1 VKLYGPGHVVA
12 FNYIADFHDGI
23 NVETYGNPDGSYA
36 SGPGIVEGPKYPT
49 REYWDRRP
57 VAIDF
62 YNNYI
67 TNSHD
72 NPIEADGSMH
82 NIRIMRNML
91 INHASHA
98 FCNQPTLGGPVYWIR
113 NIAYNLPG
121 GAVRLTNGAA
131 GAIFYNNTIL
141 SETQVQGASN
151 IHWRNNLMLGQ
162 NSAPA
167 ILSVNTFT
175 SYTSSDYNG
184 FRLNPGAKAAFQ
196 WSSPAAGTVADF
208 TGPGHNAGLES
219 RSFATLA
226 DYSKATGQDA
236 HSVAVDYDVF
246 VNVRRLDAQDTP
258 NVQKLYKAADFDFRI
273 KPGSAAVDRGV
284 ALPTITDGFAGSAP
298 DLGAL
303 EAGKPVPHYGPR

>member
-1 VKLYGPGHVVA
+1 
-12 FNYIADFHDGI
+12 
-23 NVETYGNPDGSYA
+23 
-36 SGPGIVEGPKYPT
+36 
-49 REYWDRRP
+49 

-91 INHASHA
+91 INHPSHA
-98 FCNQPTLGGPVYWIR
+98 FCNQPTLGGPVYWVR
-113 NIAYNLPG
+113 NIAYNLPAG
-121 GAVRLTNGAA
+121 STRLTNGAA
-131 GAIFYNNTIL
+131 GVLFYNNTIV
-141 SETQVQGASN
+141 SETQVAAASN

-184 FRLNPGAKAAFQ
+184 FRVNPGAKAAFE
-196 WSSPAAGTVADF
+196 WAVPAAGVAADF
-208 TGPGHNAGLES
+208 TGPGHEAKLQPQRFTS
-219 RSFATLA
+219 LA
-226 DYSKATGQDA
+226 DYAAATKQDQ

-246 VNVRRLDAQDTP
+246 VNVRRLDAQDAAS
-258 NVQKLYKAADFDFRI
+258 VQKLYKADEFDFRI
-273 KPGSAAVDRGV
+273 KPGSAAIDKGTPLATV
-284 ALPTITDGFAGSAP
+284 TDGFAGRAP

-303 EAGKPVPHYGPR
+303 ELGQAAPWYGPRK

>member
-1 VKLYGPGHVVA
+1 
-12 FNYIADFHDGI
+12 
-23 NVETYGNPDGSYA
+23 
-36 SGPGIVEGPKYPT
+36 
-49 REYWDRRP
+49 

-91 INHASHA
+91 INHPSHA

-113 NIAYNLPG
+113 NIAYNLPAG
-121 GAVRLTNGAA
+121 STRLTAGAA
-131 GAIFYNNTIL
+131 GVLFYNNTIL
-141 SETQVQGASN
+141 SETTVGAASN

-167 ILSVNTFT
+167 ILTVNTFT

-184 FRLNPGAKAAFQ
+184 FRQNPGAKVSFE
-196 WSSPAAGTVADF
+196 WSGPPPGVVSDF
-208 TGPGHNAGLES
+208 TGPGHTATLETRRFS
-219 RSFATLA
+219 SLA
-226 DYSKATGQDA
+226 DYAAATGQDR
-236 HSVAVDYDVF
+236 HSVGVDYDVF
-246 VNVRRLDAQDTP
+246 VNVRRLDAQDAAT
-258 NVQKLYKAADFDFRI
+258 VQRLYRADEFDFGLR
-273 KPGSAAVDRGV
+273 PGSVAVDRGL
-284 ALPTITDGFAGSAP
+284 ALPTVTDRFAGRAP

-303 EAGKPVPHYGPR
+303 EVGQPVPHYGPREGQTP

>member
-1 VKLYGPGHVVA
+1 
-12 FNYIADFHDGI
+12 
-23 NVETYGNPDGSYA
+23 
-36 SGPGIVEGPKYPT
+36 
-49 REYWDRRP
+49 

-82 NIRIMRNML
+82 NVRIMRNML

-98 FCNQPTLGGPVYWIR
+98 LCNQPTLGGPVYWIR

-121 GAVRLTNGAA
+121 GSTRLTNGAA

-141 SETQVQGASN
+141 SETAVQGASN

-167 ILSVNTFT
+167 IFSVNTFT
-175 SYTSSDYNG
+175 NYTSSDYNG
-184 FRLNPGAKAAFQ
+184 FRVNPGAATSFQ
-196 WSSPAAGTVADF
+196 WNSPANGVAADF
-208 TGPGHNAGLES
+208 TGPGRNARLET
-219 RSFATLA
+219 RSFASLKE
-226 DYSKATGQDA
+226 YSKATGQDL

-246 VNVRRLDAQDTP
+246 VNVPRLDAQDTP
-258 NVQKLYKAADFDFRI
+258 RVQKLYKASDVDFRL
-273 KPGSAAVDRGV
+273 KAGSAAVDGGI
-284 ALPTITDGFAGSAP
+284 ALPTVTDGFSGGAP
-298 DLGAL
+298 DLGAV
-303 EAGKPVPHYGPR
+303 EAGKSMPHYGPRP

>member
-1 VKLYGPGHVVA
+1 
-12 FNYIADFHDGI
+12 
-23 NVETYGNPDGSYA
+23 
-36 SGPGIVEGPKYPT
+36 
-49 REYWDRRP
+49 
-57 VAIDF
+57 
-62 YNNYI
+62 
-67 TNSHD
+67 
-72 NPIEADGSMH
+72 MH
-82 NIRIMRNML
+82 NVRIMRNML
-91 INHASHA
+91 INHPSHA

-121 GAVRLTNGAA
+121 GAVRLTAGAA

-141 SETQVQGASN
+141 SETTVQGASN

-167 ILSVNTFT
+167 IFSVNTFT

-184 FRLNPGAKAAFQ
+184 FRVNPGAKASFQ
-196 WSSPAAGTVADF
+196 WSRPAAGATTDF
-208 TGPGHNAGLES
+208 TTPNRSAALES

-226 DYSKATGQDA
+226 EYSKATGQDA

-258 NVQKLYKAADFDFRI
+258 NVQKLYRAEDFDFRV
-273 KPGSAAVDRGV
+273 KPGSAAVDRGI

-303 EAGKPVPHYGPR
+303 EVGKPLPHYGPR